1 MGKSSGLLV
10 RAEEYLEGP
19 EGVSRC
25 DRNSIQ
31 LRSHYHSVHRAKT
44 ITGQI
49 AQVSV
54 NYSNIVISLNPL
66 QANLNFIR
74 KRSVTKFIQNGGT
87 TKLPDTTAAIY

>member
-25 DRNSIQ
+25 DKTSIQ
-31 LRSHYHSVHRAKT
+31 LRSHYHSVHREKT

-54 NYSNIVISLNPL
+54 KYSNIVISLNPL
-66 QANLNFIR
+66 QVNLNFIR
-74 KRSVTKFIQNGGT
+74 KCSVSKFIQNGGA
-87 TKLPDTTAAIY
+87 TKAPDTTAATY